1 MLHTTHIKGAQRTR
15 KQALTHIIEQFDAG
29 LLGATIKGMCL
40 YELERPG
47 QPALHCGVG
56 CLFNPAQIQDIKD
69 RGQNYETIYSVA
81 MSRDGVGVEN
91 VETVTGLLLEDLL
104 TLQKEHDTAF
114 QWEHA
119 NSAKCHA
126 NFRAFLV
133 EQLKNSK

>member
-1 MLHTTHIKGAQRTR
+1 MLHTTHINGAQRTR

-29 LLGATIKGMCL
+29 LLGASLKGACL

-47 QPALHCGVG
+47 QPPLHCGVG

-81 MSRDGVGVEN
+81 KSTNGVGVRN

-104 TLQKEHDTAF
+104 TLQREHDTAF
-114 QWEHA
+114 QYTDERSPKMRA
-119 NSAKCHA
+119 T
-126 NFRAFLV
+126 FRNFLV
-133 EQLKNSK
+133 EQLKNS